1 MNHVAVTIAKQH
13 LYEITARTVALIKQC
28 EKIPPTPLVT
38 VRTTATKAATAATN
52 TNNATPDT
60 GLTLVQ
66 RMKFLETSLTEQLR
80 YLETGNIKE
89 WQAFVYKSI
98 QDFDG
103 RGFEYAQII
112 KSGQLSIQALWE
124 FFQKE
129 LPKVGSTIEG
139 IPTAEYLHK
148 LRRRLDGLEL
158 VGTSV
163 GMAIG
168 LNRKVPNSNDFN

>member
-13 LYEITARTVALIKQC
+13 LYEITARTVALIKQN
-28 EKIPPTPLVT
+28 EKTPPTPLVT
-38 VRTTATKAATAATN
+38 VRSTSNKA
-52 TNNATPDT
+52 NNPTPDT

-89 WQAFVYKSI
+89 WQAFVHKSI

-103 RGFEYAQII
+103 RGFEYAQIT

-139 IPTAEYLHK
+139 IPTSEYLHK

-158 VGTSV
+158 VGTSIS
-163 GMAIG
+163 MAIG
-168 LNRKVPNSNDFN
+168 LNRKTPNSNDLN